1 MKPPPALRAIDRI
14 AVVFALVAGVA
25 VMILSFLILFDIV
38 ARSLFRF
45 SLQGTDELG
54 GYTLALTG
62 SLGLAYTLI
71 RRGHP
76 RIDIGFRFFPPRMR
90 QVLHVVA
97 LATLTG
103 FALFMSQHAIGE
115 FRGTLAF
122 GTVTSTPLQTP
133 LWVPQIFWLAGTCFF
148 ALTGL
153 VMTIHGIV
161 LIASGR
167 GAAVETLYGPLTVE
181 EELDEYLHDAP
192 PGGAAGPNGKDA

>member
-1 MKPPPALRAIDRI
+1 MKPPPALRALDQV
-14 AVVFALVAGVA
+14 AVVLAILAGAAVA
-25 VMILSFLILFDIV
+25 ILAFLIFFDIV
-38 ARSLFRF
+38 ARRLFRF

-76 RIDIGFRFFPPRMR
+76 RIDIGFRFFSPRMR

-103 FALFMSQHAIGE
+103 FALFMSQHAIDE

-122 GTVTSTPLQTP
+122 GTVTNTPLQTP
-133 LWVPQIFWLAGTCFF
+133 LWVPQIFWVAGTCFF
-148 ALTGL
+148 ALTAL
-153 VMTIHGIV
+153 VMTIHGAL
-161 LIASGR
+161 LIASGH
-167 GAAVETLYGPLTVE
+167 GAAVERLYGPLTVE
-181 EELDEYLHDAP
+181 EELEEFLHPDAP
-192 PGGAAGPNGKDA
+192 SADGSRKKDV

>member
-1 MKPPPALRAIDRI
+1 MKPPPALRALDQI
-14 AVVFALVAGVA
+14 AVVLAILAGAAVA
-25 VMILSFLILFDIV
+25 ILAFLIFFDIV
-38 ARSLFRF
+38 ARRLFRF

-103 FALFMSQHAIGE
+103 FALFMSQHAIDE

-133 LWVPQIFWLAGTCFF
+133 LWVPQIFWVAGTCFF
-148 ALTGL
+148 ALTAL
-153 VMTIHGIV
+153 VMTIHGV
-161 LIASGR
+161 LLVASGH
-167 GAAVETLYGPLTVE
+167 GAGVERLYGPLTVE
-181 EELDEYLHDAP
+181 EELEEFLHPDAP
-192 PGGAAGPNGKDA
+192 QANGSPGKDV